1 MEKIR
6 ITTAFTRDSL
16 EEFLVLANRLAL
28 TLTNFEFSDD
38 EHPQSDDVLSFDL
51 VFPDNDAV
59 STWYSLLGEYDLAEL
74 KDIFEELS
82 RAEI

>member
-51 VFPDNDAV
+51 VFPDNDTV

-74 KDIFEELS
+74 KDIFVELS